1 MDRSFL
7 DNASYDPNTMKLL
20 SQAFDEVWK
29 EIAGNYVAAPVVAD
43 RRNRLS
49 LIILGLAEGGERDAA
64 LIKQIALRL
73 MKSMEVPLQRN
84 GGVSRASDM
93 HR

>member
-7 DNASYDPNTMKLL
+7 DSASYDPNTLKLL
-20 SQAFDEVWK
+20 GQAFDETWK
-29 EIAGNYVAAPVVAD
+29 EIAANYVAAPVVED

-73 MKSMEVPLQRN
+73 MKSMEVPLRRN
-84 GGVSRASDM
+84 GGTPWASDM
-93 HR
+93 H